1 VSPGAATGGGAD
13 WALAALPR
21 GPPTSVKA
29 VSVRAITV
37 LRLMNVISDEVALMW
52 PTIDALR

>member
-1 VSPGAATGGGAD
+1 
-13 WALAALPR
+13 
-21 GPPTSVKA
+21 
-29 VSVRAITV
+29 VSVRAISV